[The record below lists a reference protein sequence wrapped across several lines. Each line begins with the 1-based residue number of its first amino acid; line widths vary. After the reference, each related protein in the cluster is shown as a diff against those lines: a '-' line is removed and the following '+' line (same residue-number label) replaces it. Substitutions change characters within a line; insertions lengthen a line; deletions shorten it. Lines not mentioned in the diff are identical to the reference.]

1 VTSPPK
7 GEGELGQGQPGGG
20 QAGGGQAGGGQAGR
34 GPRRIY
40 PEWLTIGDEIVQA
53 LDAGATQ
60 REVAEKLGRSQA
72 WVNRVARW
80 YLSPRDRADT
90 LVALSSRRRS

>member
-7 GEGELGQGQPGGG
+7 GEGELGQGQP
-20 QAGGGQAGGGQAGR
+20 GGGQAGGGQAGR

-80 YLSPRDRADT
+80 YLRETEQTRWWLSARADE
-90 LVALSSRRRS
+90 ADR